1 MIILVFITNPVA
13 ADTSTAI
20 EDIVW
25 HGFLSQGFTYTDDN
39 NYLGSS
45 SNGSFKS
52 NELGLNA
59 SIRPF
64 DQLNLSAQLLYKQMG
79 TAKPKGLNVDFA
91 IIDWRLIDDFDYGF
105 GLRLGR
111 LKNPFGFFN
120 ETRDIAATRPSLLL
134 PESIYLDYLRAV
146 LHSSDS
152 VGAYGHLE
160 LRQGTLSYSTIYGK
174 PIVNDETVDLIV
186 GGALGSKSVAGELE
200 SETAQAS
207 RLSYE
212 DGSGFWRSAI
222 TYNVFEAD
230 FNADASDALL
240 GIFSGKFKT
249 EQFIFS
255 LQFDWD
261 KWQLIGE
268 YQIRNT
274 DSLGINGGFNP
285 NLGLIEIYDVEYDG
299 LAYYYQMGYDFSPKV
314 TGYIRKDVV
323 YHDKDDKDGLL
334 LNAVSQGRVAAHSA
348 FAKDITLGF
357 IFEPSFNWS
366 FGLELHRI
374 NGTHWLPT
382 QENPI
387 SAEHKQHWNMY
398 LLQAS
403 YRF

>member
-1 MIILVFITNPVA
+1 MPVL
-13 ADTSTAI
+13 ADTSTVLD
-20 EDIVW
+20 DIDW
-25 HGFLSQGFTYTDDN
+25 HGFLSQGFTYTDEN

-59 SIRPF
+59 SMRPI
-64 DQLNLSAQLLYKQMG
+64 DQLSLSAQLLYKQMG
-79 TAKPKGLNVDFA
+79 NAKPKGLNVDFA

-160 LRQGTLSYSTIYGK
+160 LSQGTLSYSMIFGK

-186 GGALGSKSVAGELE
+186 GGALGSKSVAGDIE
-200 SETAQAS
+200 SETAQSA
-207 RLSYE
+207 RLSYD
-212 DGSGFWRSAI
+212 DGSGLWRTAI
-222 TYNVFEAD
+222 TYNVFETD

-240 GIFSGKFKT
+240 FLYDGQFKT

-255 LQFDWD
+255 LQFDWHN
-261 KWQLIGE
+261 WQLIGE

-274 DSLGINGGFNP
+274 DSLGINGAYNFST
-285 NLGLIEIYDVEYDG
+285 GLIDIVDVEYDA
-299 LAYYYQMGYDFSPKV
+299 LAYYYQVGYSFSSKV
-314 TGYIRKDVV
+314 KGYIRRDVV
-323 YHDKDDKDGLL
+323 YNNKDDKDGLL
-334 LNAVSQGRVAAHSA
+334 LNAQTFGSIAAHSA

-357 IFEPSFNWS
+357 IYEPSFNWS

-374 NGTHWLPT
+374 NGTQWLPHI
-382 QENPI
+382 ENPV
-387 SAEHKQHWNMY
+387 SAERQQHWNMY
-398 LLQAS
+398 LLQTS